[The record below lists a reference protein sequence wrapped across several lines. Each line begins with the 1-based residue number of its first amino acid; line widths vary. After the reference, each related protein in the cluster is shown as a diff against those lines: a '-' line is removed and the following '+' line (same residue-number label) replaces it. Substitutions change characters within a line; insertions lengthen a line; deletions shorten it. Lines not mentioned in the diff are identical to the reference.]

1 MWLPLT
7 HPLLGNWPT
16 AQACAL
22 PGNGTGEP
30 LVCRPALSP
39 LSHTSQGCTGIM
51 NEVERAKS
59 ESGRGKGL
67 WQQVLPEWLPTWCQ
81 ILRCDLCHT
90 HTHTHTLSTQQP
102 RAESWTQAALH
113 RPILAAAKAL
123 GLFFHFPVAWYYLH
137 RLGTVKAPT
146 FVKHVKPC
154 WAPSRCCCASCY
166 HYFIL

>member
-90 HTHTHTLSTQQP
+90 HTHTHTHYPHSNREQRAGP
-102 RAESWTQAALH
+102 RLPCTGPSWLLL
-113 RPILAAAKAL
+113 RPWAYS
-123 GLFFHFPVAWYYLH
+123 FTFPW
-137 RLGTVKAPT
+137 LGTI
-146 FVKHVKPC
+146 
-154 WAPSRCCCASCY
+154 
-166 HYFIL
+166 FIDWGQ